1 MRKREREL
9 IDLIPDEDQQALL
22 DSFQDLL
29 ATESPVGPGKAPDL
43 WAQIVPLGWLGLARP
58 EAAGGAGL
66 GAVELMLL
74 MRECGRYL
82 ASPALMATLAA
93 IDLLD
98 NAGQAYL
105 AARLAEGHER
115 VAFALERDDRSV
127 YLVEG
132 NDADL
137 ALRVDDGGLA
147 LHRIADG
154 RTPLVSIDERTTLH
168 AAVLSDM
175 LMTCE
180 KSASFRLMLAAQFAG
195 VAEAVRD
202 VAVEQAKLRE
212 QFGQPIGAF
221 QAIKHQCADL
231 AVRAEAAG
239 TQASYAALVL
249 ANDLAEAPV
258 ELAAALRIARQAA
271 VANAQDNI
279 QIHGAMGTTD
289 ECHAH
294 LYLKRANLLSML
306 DGALSWQAE
315 ALLAA

>member
-1 MRKREREL
+1 M

-29 ATESPVGPGKAPDL
+29 AAESPVGSGKAPDL

-58 EAAGGAGL
+58 EAVGGAGL

-74 MRECGRYL
+74 LRECGRYL
-82 ASPALMATLAA
+82 ASPALMATLVA

-98 NAGQAYL
+98 EAGQGDL
-105 AARLAEGHER
+105 AARLADGHDR

-127 YLVEG
+127 YLVDG
-132 NDADL
+132 DGADL

-154 RTPLVSIDERTTLH
+154 RTPLVSIHERTTLH
-168 AAVLSDM
+168 AAELSD
-175 LMTCE
+175 LLATSE

-202 VAVEQAKLRE
+202 VAVEQAKLRQ

-239 TQASYAALVL
+239 AQTSYAALMM
-249 ANDLAEAPV
+249 ANDPAKATV
-258 ELAAALRIARQAA
+258 ELAAAVRIARQAA
-271 VANAQDNI
+271 VSSAQDNI

-306 DGALSWQAE
+306 DGASSWQAE
-315 ALLAA
+315 ALLAV